1 MYTRQFKLRI
11 LTILALFL
19 APVFG
24 QTSTLRG
31 VVTDDSGALVPG
43 AIVRLMAASKEQNAT
58 TNSEGAYTLSGITP
72 GDYTVQASAPGLA
85 MAKALKISIKTGA
98 QTVNLQLKIAT
109 ITEKITVSEP
119 TGATVNA
126 DPSNNASALV
136 LRGDDLEAL
145 SDDPTSLQE
154 DLLAL
159 AGPAAGPNGGSIFVD
174 GFSGGQIPSKDS
186 IREIRINQ
194 NPFSPEYDRLG
205 FGRVEIFTK
214 PGSDK
219 YRGTV
224 FYNFSA
230 DVWNSRNPYAATKA
244 PFSLKEYGGNFGGPI
259 GKKASF
265 FGDVRRDAT
274 DNSSILNGVSLD
286 PSTLSATPFNGF
298 YLVAQRMV
306 RASGR
311 FDVQLSTNNTLTAR
325 YAFTDM
331 DIPGAGIGSFNLAS
345 RGYDG
350 KTATHTLQLSNTT
363 VIGAAAVNEVR
374 FQYFHSSARDQVFA
388 TGPALQV
395 AGSFASGGSTLGNGT
410 DAQSS
415 YELQEYVSIANGK
428 HTIRFGARLRGLQDG
443 NFAPQNFN
451 GTFSFNGGGL
461 ESIEQYRRTLF
472 YAAQGLAPAQIRL
485 LGGGASQFTIN
496 AGNAAVSSSQFDAGL
511 FAGDDWR
518 VKPNLTISLGARYE
532 AQTNIHDARDFAP
545 RLGVAWA
552 PGGGSNK
559 RSKTVIRGG
568 FGMFYDRFSLSS
580 TLNAERYNGT
590 QVQQYVITNPD
601 FYPNIPAIASL
612 NGLQATRIVQRISA
626 SLRAPYIMQSAIGVE
641 RQLPANTTI
650 AITYANSHGL
660 HVFRSRNINAP
671 VPGTNLNPY
680 GPAGPIFQVESAGL
694 YNQSQLIVNVNTK
707 VNKNVS
713 LNGSYM
719 ANKAMSN
726 TDGLGTFP
734 ANQYSLAGEYGP
746 ASTDVRHR
754 ATLAGSMNSRWNVR
768 ISPLMVLQSGPP
780 FDITSGQDFYG
791 TTLFNSRPGLA
802 TDASKPGVI
811 RTVYG
816 LLDPNPTMGET
827 ILARNS
833 GRGPGLVRVNLR
845 AAKTFGF
852 GAGREGAPT
861 QAPSG
866 GQGGPGQNRANTG
879 VFSGGAGG
887 LLGATP
893 VARRYNF
900 IVSMQVE
907 NLLNHNN
914 PGPIIGNLTSPLFG
928 RANQVAG
935 ARDLGGGGF
944 SESANNRRLELQIRL
959 NF

>member
-1 MYTRQFKLRI
+1 MRI
-11 LTILALFL
+11 LTILTFL
-19 APVFG
+19 MAPLFG
-24 QTSTLRG
+24 QTANLRG

-43 AIVRLMAASKEQNAT
+43 ASVRLIAASKQEQSAT
-58 TNSEGAYTLSGITP
+58 SNFEGAYTFANLTP
-72 GDYTVQASAPGLA
+72 GDYTLQASAPGLA
-85 MAKALKISIKTGA
+85 MPKPLKIAVKNGP

-109 ITEKITVSEP
+109 ITEKVNVSD
-119 TGATVNA
+119 TAGSAVTA

-136 LRGDDLEAL
+136 LRGDDLDAL
-145 SDDPTSLQE
+145 SDDPTSLEE

-219 YRGTV
+219 YRGTA
-224 FYNFSA
+224 FYNFGDA
-230 DVWNSRNPYAATKA
+230 FWNSRNPYSSEKA
-244 PFSLKEYGGNFGGPI
+244 PFTLKEYGGNIGGPL

-286 PSTLSATPFNGF
+286 PTTLLATPFNSF
-298 YLVAQRMV
+298 YLVPQRMV
-306 RASGR
+306 RANGR
-311 FDVQLSTNNTLTAR
+311 FDIQLSATNTLTGR
-325 YAFTDM
+325 YSFSDLE
-331 DIPGAGIGSFNLAS
+331 IPGAGIGSFSLVS
-345 RGYDG
+345 RGYDV
-350 KTATHTLQLSNTT
+350 KTATHTVQLSDTT
-363 VIGAAAVNEVR
+363 VIGTSAINEIR
-374 FQYFHSSARDQVFA
+374 FQYFHSGAHDQVSIV
-388 TGPALQV
+388 GPALQV
-395 AGSFASGGSTLGNGT
+395 LGSFNGGGATAGNGS
-410 DAQSS
+410 DSQSS
-415 YELQEYVSIANGK
+415 YELQEYVSISRGK
-428 HTIRFGARLRGLQDG
+428 HTIRFGARLRGMVDDSI
-443 NFAPQNFN
+443 APQNFN

-472 YAAQGLAPAQIRL
+472 YSSQGYSPAQIRN
-485 LGGGASQFTIN
+485 LGGGASQFTIA
-496 AGNAAVSSSQFDAGL
+496 AGDPAVSAGQFDLGL

-518 VKPNLTISLGARYE
+518 VKPNLTVSIGARYE
-532 AQTNIHDARDFAP
+532 TQTNIHDARDFAP
-545 RLGVAWA
+545 RIGVAWA
-552 PGGGSNK
+552 PGSGVNRK
-559 RSKTVIRGG
+559 SKTVIRGG

-580 TLNAERYNGT
+580 TIAAERYNGSR
-590 QVQQYVITNPD
+590 VQQYVVANPD
-601 FYPNIPAIASL
+601 FFPNVPSIASL
-612 NGLQATRIVQRISA
+612 AALRSTQIVQRISR
-626 SLRAPYIMQSAIGVE
+626 SLRAPYLFQSAIGIE

-671 VPGTNLNPY
+671 IPGTTNLFPY
-680 GPAGPIFQVESAGL
+680 GPAGPIFLMESAGL
-694 YNQSQLIVNVNTK
+694 YNQNQFIVNVNTK

-719 ANKAMSN
+719 ANRAMSN

-754 ATLAGSMNSRWNVR
+754 ATLAGSVNSRWNIR
-768 ISPLMVLQSGPP
+768 ISPLMVLQTGPP
-780 FDITSGQDFYG
+780 FDITSGQDVYG

-802 TDASKPGVI
+802 TDPNKPGVI
-811 RTVYG
+811 RTAYG
-816 LLDPNPTMGET
+816 LLDPNPSPGDAIVT
-827 ILARNS
+827 RNY
-833 GRGPGLVRVNLR
+833 GRGPGLVRMNLR
-845 AAKTFGF
+845 VAKTFGF
-852 GAGREGAPT
+852 GQAREGSPT
-861 QAPSG
+861 QAQQPG
-866 GQGGPGQNRANTG
+866 GGGGQNRANTS

-887 LLGATP
+887 ILNATP
-893 VARRYNF
+893 VARRYNL
-900 IVSMQVE
+900 IVSMQAE

-914 PGPIIGNLTSPLFG
+914 PGPIIGNITSPLFG
-928 RANQVAG
+928 RANQPAG